1 MRIAGRQQPTVVEAD
16 RARGARYWHN
26 YDVRRPLFLVLVG
39 MLSLSSTNGPH
50 SDAPARGHYSA
61 PIRYDGRFT
70 LVRLRWA
77 DRPSPGGRFGSQ
89 YAWSHDYPRAEQN
102 LSAIIRELTYVDIHD
117 DGNEILTLDDPDLFK
132 YPIALMWEPGFW
144 NLTDREA
151 ESFRA
156 YLLKGGFA
164 IFEDFDGTTQWANFE
179 AQMHRVLPQ
188 GRLVRLDA
196 SHQIF
201 TAFFPI
207 EDLDA
212 IVHPMSHIRPSYYGI
227 FEDNDPSRRLLVVA
241 NFENDVPEYS
251 ERSSQG
257 LFPFDASNEAHKLSV
272 NYMIYGLSH

>member
-1 MRIAGRQQPTVVEAD
+1 VRIAGRQPWSRHISHV
-16 RARGARYWHN
+16 GAMYWHN
-26 YDVRRPLFLVLVG
+26 HDVRRSLFLVLVG
-39 MLSLSSTNGPH
+39 MLSGFSTYAPQ
-50 SDAPARGHYSA
+50 SDARTPGHYSA

-70 LVRLRWA
+70 LVRLRWGA
-77 DRPSPGGRFGSQ
+77 DLPSARGRFGFQ
-89 YAWSHDYPRAEQN
+89 DAWSHDYPGAEQN

-164 IFEDFDGTTQWANFE
+164 IFEDFEGTTQWANFE

-207 EDLDA
+207 EDIDA

-241 NFENDVPEYS
+241 NFDNDVPEYS

-257 LFPFDASNEAHKLSV
+257 RFPFDASNEADKLGV